1 MNITFLG
8 TGTSQGVPVIGCT
21 CEVCLSSNRRDKRLR
36 CAALIQDGPS
46 NILIDGGP
54 DIRYQLLRAGVT
66 HLEALLLTHE
76 HYDHTGGLDD
86 LRPLIFI
93 KNEPLPIYLRRDVSE
108 IIKLKYDYA
117 FGEQKYP
124 GAPRFELIEIQ
135 ADTSFHIGSSYVK
148 PLRVIHGELSILG
161 YQINNKLAYITDA
174 NQLPESTLKNIQG
187 VEVLV
192 INALHHR
199 PHHSH
204 FTLDQTLEVIKQVSP
219 KSTYIIHMSHYMG
232 LYEDVQA
239 KLPQNVYLAYDQL
252 KLDLMV

>member
-21 CEVCLSSNRRDKRLR
+21 CKVCLSTNHRDKRLR
-36 CAALIQDGPS
+36 CAALVQDGPI

-86 LRPLIFI
+86 LRPLIFM
-93 KNEPLPIYLRRDVSE
+93 KEEPLPIFLQKDVAE
-108 IIKLKYDYA
+108 IIKIKYDYA
-117 FGEQKYP
+117 FGVQKYP
-124 GAPRFELIEIQ
+124 GAPRFELMEVQ
-135 ADTSFHIGSSYVK
+135 ADLPFAIGPSSIK
-148 PLRVIHGELSILG
+148 PLRVIHGELNILG
-161 YQINNKLAYITDA
+161 YLINNKLAYITDA
-174 NQLPESTLKNIQG
+174 NQLPAATLKNIQG
-187 VEVLV
+187 IEVLI

-204 FTLDQTLEVIKQVSP
+204 FTLDQTLEVIRQVEP
-219 KSTYIIHMSHYMG
+219 KSAYIIHMSHFMG
-232 LYEDVQA
+232 LYDDIQA
-239 KLPQNVYLAYDQL
+239 KLPPSVYLGYDQL
-252 KLDLMV
+252 KLVFAE

>member
-1 MNITFLG
+1 
-8 TGTSQGVPVIGCT
+8 
-21 CEVCLSSNRRDKRLR
+21 
-36 CAALIQDGPS
+36 
-46 NILIDGGP
+46 
-54 DIRYQLLRAGVT
+54 
-66 HLEALLLTHE
+66 
-76 HYDHTGGLDD
+76 
-86 LRPLIFI
+86 
-93 KNEPLPIYLRRDVSE
+93 
-108 IIKLKYDYA
+108 
-117 FGEQKYP
+117 
-124 GAPRFELIEIQ
+124 
-135 ADTSFHIGSSYVK
+135 
-148 PLRVIHGELSILG
+148 
-161 YQINNKLAYITDA
+161 
-174 NQLPESTLKNIQG
+174 

>member
-93 KNEPLPIYLRRDVSE
+93 KNEPLPIYLQRDVSE

-219 KSTYIIHMSHYMG
+219 KST
-232 LYEDVQA
+232 
-239 KLPQNVYLAYDQL
+239 
-252 KLDLMV
+252 